1 MLKTEKDAKE
11 KEVDMT
17 DEALYKALMLNIDRN
32 HQRTFSL
39 EYHFVERDVEYFL
52 LYVQIN

>member
-1 MLKTEKDAKE
+1 MTEKDAKE

-32 HQRTFSL
+32 HQKTFSL

-52 LYVQIN
+52 LYIQIN